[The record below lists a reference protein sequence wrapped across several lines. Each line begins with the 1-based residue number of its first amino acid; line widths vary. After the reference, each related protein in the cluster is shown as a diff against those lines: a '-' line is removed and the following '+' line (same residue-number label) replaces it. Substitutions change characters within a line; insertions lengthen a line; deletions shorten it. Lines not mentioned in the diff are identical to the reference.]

1 MPNNKITHPFLKK
14 GGGKL
19 ASDFHGTTEFAL
31 KRQQEIVSEQLQR
44 ERYTNDYVYNKKYNI
59 K

>member
-44 ERYTNDYVYNKKYNI
+44 ERHTNDYVYNKKYNI